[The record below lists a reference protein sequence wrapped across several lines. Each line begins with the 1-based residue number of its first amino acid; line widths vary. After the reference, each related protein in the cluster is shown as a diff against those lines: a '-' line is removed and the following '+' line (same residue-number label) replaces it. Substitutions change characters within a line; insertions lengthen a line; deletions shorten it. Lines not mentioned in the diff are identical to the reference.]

1 MHTKLHIHTWVSCA
15 VTHPHTHIHT
25 QYTWPTQTHTV
36 WKRYIHH
43 HQKQTTAS
51 CCRGNT
57 THFGKASLSTE
68 ELEDDVERDPDDG
81 GGDHEPA
88 DDASPGRVRDV
99 AVRRL
104 RPVHPVEEEYELWRG
119 ARSQRLTQ
127 VCQTIKR
134 CKFTEIDWG
143 TVNLAK
149 VELAQVE

>member
-1 MHTKLHIHTWVSCA
+1 MEEIHS
-15 VTHPHTHIHT
+15 PS
-25 QYTWPTQTHTV
+25 P
-36 WKRYIHH
+36 
-43 HQKQTTAS
+43 KQTTAS

-57 THFGKASLSTE
+57 THFGKASLGTE

-134 CKFTEIDWG
+134 CKFTEID
-143 TVNLAK
+143 
-149 VELAQVE
+149 